1 MPLHQSPGDA
11 PSPVTAIVLTRD
23 EEANIERCLASLR
36 WCDQVLI
43 VDSGS
48 VDATLDIA
56 RRHGADVLEHP
67 WLGFARQRQWA
78 MEHATV
84 RHDWI
89 YFVDADEWVS
99 ADLAAEVRGAL
110 ASTEVVAYGQRRRTI
125 FLGTWIRHA
134 GWYGAS
140 MVRLFDR
147 RRANWDL
154 TAEFAERV
162 VIDGP
167 VGQLRNDL
175 VDDDLKGLVS
185 WMAKHVRYADLEAER
200 RRARTGPV
208 WQRLRSR
215 PNSLP
220 LARAIAKEVIFPALP
235 CKPLTLFVYMY
246 LVRAGWKDG
255 RAGLT
260 FCLLHACHENN
271 VGQLVRA
278 RSLGVDPDPARQAER
293 PASSNQQK

>member
-1 MPLHQSPGDA
+1 
-11 PSPVTAIVLTRD
+11 VTAIVLTRD
-23 EEANIERCLASLR
+23 EEANIRRCLLSLR
-36 WCDQVLI
+36 WCDQVVVL
-43 VDSGS
+43 DSGS
-48 VDATLDIA
+48 VDSTRDIA
-56 RRHGADVLEHP
+56 RAEGAEVLEQP

-78 MEHATV
+78 MEHPSV
-84 RHDWI
+84 RHHWV

-99 ADLAAEVRGAL
+99 APLAAEITSAL
-110 ASTEVVAYGQRRRTI
+110 GSTEAVAYSQRRRTI
-125 FLGTWIRHA
+125 FLGTWIQHA

-147 RRANWDL
+147 RRATWDL

-162 VIDGP
+162 VIDGS

-175 VDDDLKGLVS
+175 VDDDRKGLAS

-200 RRARTGPV
+200 RRTRSGAVWARV
-208 WQRLRSR
+208 RSR

-220 LARAIAKEVIFPALP
+220 LARAIAKEVIFPLLP
-235 CKPLTLFVYMY
+235 CKPLTLFVYMF
-246 LVRAGWKDG
+246 LIRAGWRDG

-278 RSLGVDPDPARQAER
+278 RSLGIDPDPAVQAR
-293 PASSNQQK
+293 GASPSSQPK